1 MTANEYLNKDL
12 TSPAGSVFDM
22 CNSWPLGQVM
32 VMLKFA
38 EYYHERRE
46 QEARDQQALS
56 AAMWDGQQDTA
67 K

>member
-1 MTANEYLNKDL
+1 MTAEDYLHKDL
-12 TSPAGSVFDM
+12 KNPAGSVFDM

-46 QEARDQQALS
+46 QEALTAS
-56 AAMWDGQQDTA
+56 MGNGQQDAA